1 MRRVRRPAAESVLL
15 SLVLAVVITPMSANG
30 PSTHIGQALT
40 RPRPD
45 ALPTPRGHEEGKTPP
60 VPTFGLPRSV
70 SMASNDGGAEDKA
83 LVVTNSVRSSTARFA
98 LNRAAREAVQ
108 RLERPE
114 CRQVL
119 SDFRDA
125 SGRTIQ
131 IRLDLLNETPRSYLT
146 RLTFRDAFDH
156 RCENSATLAF
166 TYLESRDVFVCGT
179 QFWQAYQRHPS
190 YVEALVIHEMM
201 HTLGLGENPPSSL
214 EINARVLAR
223 CW

>member
-1 MRRVRRPAAESVLL
+1 MSLCPTYVLVVSVSVL
-15 SLVLAVVITPMSANG
+15 
-30 PSTHIGQALT
+30 
-40 RPRPD
+40 
-45 ALPTPRGHEEGKTPP
+45 
-60 VPTFGLPRSV
+60 
-70 SMASNDGGAEDKA
+70 MASGGGFAQDNA
-83 LVVTNSVRSSTARFA
+83 LLLTNSLQSATGRFA

-114 CRQVL
+114 CRKVL

-131 IRLDLLNETPRSYLT
+131 MRLNLLEETPRSYLM
-146 RLTFRDAFDH
+146 RLTFREAFDR
-156 RCENSATLAF
+156 RCQDSVTLAF
-166 TYLESRDVFVCGT
+166 TYLGSREVFICGT
-179 QFWQAYQRHPS
+179 QFWQAYRRNPS
-190 YVEALVIHEMM
+190 HVEALVIHEMM

>member
-1 MRRVRRPAAESVLL
+1 MRRVRRATTETVLL
-15 SLVLAVVITPMSANG
+15 TLALSVGSTPGS
-30 PSTHIGQALT
+30 PSGQSTDIGEHKPLI
-40 RPRPD
+40 
-45 ALPTPRGHEEGKTPP
+45 L
-60 VPTFGLPRSV
+60 
-70 SMASNDGGAEDKA
+70 
-83 LVVTNSVRSSTARFA
+83 TNSLQSATARFA

-114 CRQVL
+114 CRKVL

-131 IRLDLLNETPRSYLT
+131 MRLDLLGETPRCYLM
-146 RLTFRDAFDH
+146 RITFREALDS
-156 RCENSATLAF
+156 RCQDSARLAF
-166 TYLESRDVFVCGT
+166 TSIGSREVFICGT
-179 QFWQAYQRHPS
+179 QFWQEYRNNPS
-190 YVEALVIHEMM
+190 HVEALVIHEMM